1 MCILWPEGRWIRRTL
16 LLGILVSQYIYILRD
31 EDSKQ
36 QGVNYIL
43 ADAYTHTHTFTH
55 NRSGAFWECTKV
67 CRLGLHQLPGNTIMC
82 STSNVYSDHYV
93 SFIGLRLHEKKGSGY
108 FRSPSLKREERF
120 HLKPRPYTYA
130 QSVLTS
136 IVSWPTS
143 LYTHTQTHRRKDAQ
157 THCPVRIMCLLLLSR
172 MEGGKS
178 TVVYQPQEK
187 LYRKPS
193 SVERSEAAGQNM
205 H

>member
-1 MCILWPEGRWIRRTL
+1 MHMQL
-16 LLGILVSQYIYILRD
+16 LNSAALVAAG
-31 EDSKQ
+31 K
-36 QGVNYIL
+36 
-43 ADAYTHTHTFTH
+43 HTHVH
-55 NRSGAFWECTKV
+55 HIKRLQRSLYLFFC
-67 CRLGLHQLPGNTIMC
+67 
-82 STSNVYSDHYV
+82 
-93 SFIGLRLHEKKGSGY
+93 LRATEKKKGPGY

-193 SVERSEAAGQNM
+193 SVERSQVAGQKM
-205 H
+205 HQCVTVQPWSR